1 MREAGLG
8 NGAAGVGHGSGVLA
22 AVVGCPEVG
31 SSRALPM
38 PHPPAS
44 AAVHHICSMHAPL
57 TRSPSAP
64 PPPSRSV
71 ASDLA
76 RATGLADAAAAAS
89 NRLNKI
95 VQLTGFSDPI
105 YAEAYVTGAAQLPV
119 LPAGV
124 VLCGSQGHLHCSVA
138 RRTPMLWA
146 PWIGAAMYSRGAPVQ
161 HQQPTCP
168 TCPAARL
175 QCTSTT
181 LCWMST

>member
-1 MREAGLG
+1 MQLS
-8 NGAAGVGHGSGVLA
+8 VHML
-22 AVVGCPEVG
+22 
-31 SSRALPM
+31 LQ
-38 PHPPAS
+38 S
-44 AAVHHICSMHAPL
+44 AASTVPPLGRCCSAHLQHACATLL
-57 TRSPSAP
+57 TPSAP
-64 PPPSRSV
+64 SPLPCSV

-119 LPAGV
+119 LPADV
-124 VLCGSQGHLHCSVA
+124 VLCGSQGHLRGSGACS
-138 RRTPMLWA
+138 TPMFCGHPGL
-146 PWIGAAMYSRGAPVQ
+146 AALYTCGAPA
-161 HQQPTCP
+161 QPTTCP